1 MFESFKNSGQSADRA
16 SGRMLGAQEQKGR
29 LDSRQGGSLTPYLR
43 HAQLLR
49 ERDSMPSSS
58 QAPSPC
64 YSHSTWEGHSVG
76 PEWLSLG
83 AVLGCK
89 APPPPPFPVKGPLLV
104 LHSTLGPAETVP

>member
-1 MFESFKNSGQSADRA
+1 MFESFKNNGQSADRA
-16 SGRMLGAQEQKGR
+16 SGRVLGAQEQKGR
-29 LDSRQGGSLTPYLR
+29 LDSHQGGSLTPYLR
-43 HAQLLR
+43 HAAAPG
-49 ERDSMPSSS
+49 ERLDAQFQSG
-58 QAPSPC
+58 PSPC

-76 PEWLSLG
+76 PEWLSPG